1 MTYSVLP
8 YSIQEKNSMHRHAH
22 AFQKKWFPFQSL
34 LSSPAIG
41 LVPLF
46 CVEST
51 VGGSSRYR
59 STVFPCSRQ
68 VGGKRDKRKSRR
80 FFSISSKN
88 ARSPDGTTSSSIYQL
103 RYGVTTTLSF
113 SILGF
118 SFIKPRTN
126 VLLILIAHDMIGVV
140 R

>member
-1 MTYSVLP
+1 MFDIVIVVTVISSVDLSDRLIMTYSVLP

-88 ARSPDGTTSSSIYQL
+88 ARSPDGTTSSSIYQ
-103 RYGVTTTLSF
+103 RYIHYVTGSQPHCPF
-113 SILGF
+113 QF
-118 SFIKPRTN
+118 
-126 VLLILIAHDMIGVV
+126 
-140 R
+140 